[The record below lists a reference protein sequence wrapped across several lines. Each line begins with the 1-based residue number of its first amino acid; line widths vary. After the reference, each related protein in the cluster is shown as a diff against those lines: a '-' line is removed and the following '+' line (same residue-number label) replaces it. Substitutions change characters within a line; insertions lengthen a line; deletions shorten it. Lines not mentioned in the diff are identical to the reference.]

1 MAIITNVSTQK
12 QKKRYNIFLDG
23 QYAFSVSE
31 NILIK
36 KRLFKGTN
44 LTDEQIA
51 EIKQAELD
59 QRTLNLAQ
67 DFLSYQM
74 RTVNEVFV
82 YLRQKGVSETAI
94 KVAIADL
101 KKLKL
106 LDDQNYVKL
115 YVNNNL
121 QIGKE
126 GPNSIRHKLLNKGV
140 DNKLIENVLSSYDNI
155 DWVDPGIRLVKSMSN
170 KLGKLSTKAIIQKT
184 KLKLMQHGF
193 SSDQLDLVIEQLDLS
208 NNSDEQLEALI
219 KEGIKAYKKYAQE
232 PDFKRKQKIRRY
244 LFVHGFDSTEI
255 DQFLDG
261 QIIDFN
267 SLEDY

>member
-74 RTVNEVFV
+74 RTVNEVCI

-101 KKLKL
+101 KKTK
-106 LDDQNYVKL
+106 V
-115 YVNNNL
+115 
-121 QIGKE
+121 
-126 GPNSIRHKLLNKGV
+126 IR
-140 DNKLIENVLSSYDNI
+140 
-155 DWVDPGIRLVKSMSN
+155 
-170 KLGKLSTKAIIQKT
+170 
-184 KLKLMQHGF
+184 
-193 SSDQLDLVIEQLDLS
+193 
-208 NNSDEQLEALI
+208 
-219 KEGIKAYKKYAQE
+219 
-232 PDFKRKQKIRRY
+232 
-244 LFVHGFDSTEI
+244 
-255 DQFLDG
+255 
-261 QIIDFN
+261 
-267 SLEDY
+267 